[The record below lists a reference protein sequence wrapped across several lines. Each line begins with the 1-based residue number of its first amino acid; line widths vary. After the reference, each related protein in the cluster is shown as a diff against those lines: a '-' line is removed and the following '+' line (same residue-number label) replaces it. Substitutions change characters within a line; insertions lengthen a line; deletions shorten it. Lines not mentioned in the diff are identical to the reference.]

1 MARQA
6 TIDVDGLG
14 VPELVALRKT
24 IDMRLS
30 KAVRDAEKELDY
42 LRGVI
47 GDEETDAPRANGSA
61 KRGRAKVARKSKGG
75 RAQRGA
81 GIAVIKAAIEA
92 KGGSA
97 MTADLKDAYAKLG
110 SSTPLSTALASYV
123 KGGHIKKAGKGRK
136 ARFAV
141 VA

>member
-1 MARQA
+1 MARRA
-6 TIDVDGLG
+6 TINVDAMDI
-14 VPELVALRKT
+14 PELIALRKT
-24 IDMRLS
+24 IDMRIN
-30 KAVRDAEKELDY
+30 KAVRDAERELDQ
-42 LRGVI
+42 LRSLI
-47 GDEETDAPRANGSA
+47 GDDNGAPTPRAKGTA
-61 KRGRAKVARKSKGG
+61 KRGRASAKGG
-75 RAQRGA
+75 KRGQRGE
-81 GIAVIKAAIEA
+81 GVRIIKAAIEA

-123 KGGHIKKAGKGRK
+123 KGGHLKKAGKGRR